1 MSPTSFTLSV
11 EDNGAVIST
20 LIWWC
25 FVNDRYNQGNLSEL
39 VRRALF
45 DDVGLATEF
54 LFCLIKADFKLSEVS
69 IFFFFLIHPSC
80 YMVTSLCITARN
92 QDGWKPGCMLWM
104 LSSIIFLCLLCFC
117 GAPGPLLW
125 YNASSP
131 HPRVGFNHKKRNW
144 QCNSQLEW
152 SWLSSK
158 TV

>member
-54 LFCLIKADFKLSEVS
+54 LFCLIKTDFKLSEVS
-69 IFFFFLIHPSC
+69 IFFFFLSILHVIWLRAFVLPHGTR
-80 YMVTSLCITARN
+80 MAGN
-92 QDGWKPGCMLWM
+92 QAVC
-104 LSSIIFLCLLCFC
+104 CEC
-117 GAPGPLLW
+117 
-125 YNASSP
+125 
-131 HPRVGFNHKKRNW
+131 
-144 QCNSQLEW
+144 
-152 SWLSSK
+152 
-158 TV
+158 

>member
-54 LFCLIKADFKLSEVS
+54 LFCLVKADFKLSEVS
-69 IFFFFLIHPSC
+69 IFFFFFYPSFML
-80 YMVTSLCITARN
+80 YGYEPLYYRTEP
-92 QDGWKPGCMLWM
+92 GWLETRLYAVNAEQHHFP
-104 LSSIIFLCLLCFC
+104 LSSL
-117 GAPGPLLW
+117 LLW
-125 YNASSP
+125 GTRASVVVQCLFSTSP
-131 HPRVGFNHKKRNW
+131 CRI
-144 QCNSQLEW
+144 
-152 SWLSSK
+152 
-158 TV
+158 

>member
-69 IFFFFLIHPSC
+69 IFYFFFFFIHPSC
-80 YMVTSLCITARN
+80 YMVIWLRAFVLPHGTRMAGN
-92 QDGWKPGCMLWM
+92 QAVC
-104 LSSIIFLCLLCFC
+104 CEC
-117 GAPGPLLW
+117 
-125 YNASSP
+125 
-131 HPRVGFNHKKRNW
+131 
-144 QCNSQLEW
+144 
-152 SWLSSK
+152 
-158 TV
+158 